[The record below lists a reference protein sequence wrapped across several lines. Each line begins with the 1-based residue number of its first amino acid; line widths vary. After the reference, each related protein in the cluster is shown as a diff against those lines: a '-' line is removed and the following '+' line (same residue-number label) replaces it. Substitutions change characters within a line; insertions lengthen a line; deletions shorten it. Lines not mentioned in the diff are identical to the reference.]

1 MNILIVEDEQAAA
14 KNLKYLIHTVEPSA
28 SIENVIDTVY
38 EAINYF
44 NNNPTADLVFM
55 DIHLADGICFDIFEK
70 VKTNIPIIFTTAY
83 DEYAMKA
90 FKVNSIDYLLKPI
103 DADDLKES
111 INKYKSLQH
120 NPINPDK
127 FLELIELINNT
138 NKKSHKQTY
147 LVQQR
152 DTLIPLSVDD
162 VAYFTID
169 LGIIKAITMNK
180 ESYVLDRN
188 LDDIESDINPKLFFR
203 VNRQYIVQRKA
214 IKDLKLYFNG
224 KLILNVNPPAKEQII
239 ISKAK
244 APVLKAWLNGF

>member
-14 KNLKYLIHTVEPSA
+14 KNLKYLIHNLEPSA
-28 SIENVIDTVY
+28 SIEDVIETVD

-44 NNNPTADLVFM
+44 NNDPKADLVFM

-70 VKTNIPIIFTTAY
+70 AKTNIPIVFTTAY
-83 DEYAMKA
+83 DEYAIKA

-103 DADDLKES
+103 DSDDLKA
-111 INKYKSLQH
+111 SLDKFKRLKR
-120 NPINPDK
+120 NPIDSDR
-127 FLELIELINNT
+127 FLELIEQINT
-138 NKKSHKQTY
+138 NKKIYKQTY

-152 DTLIPLSVDD
+152 DTLIPLSVQD

-169 LGIIKAITMNK
+169 FGIIKAITANN
-180 ESYVLDRN
+180 ESHVIDRN
-188 LDDIESDINPKLFFR
+188 LDDIETEIDPRVFFR

-224 KLILNVNPPAKEQII
+224 KLILNVHPITKEHIV

-244 APVLKAWLNGF
+244 VPVFKAWLNGF